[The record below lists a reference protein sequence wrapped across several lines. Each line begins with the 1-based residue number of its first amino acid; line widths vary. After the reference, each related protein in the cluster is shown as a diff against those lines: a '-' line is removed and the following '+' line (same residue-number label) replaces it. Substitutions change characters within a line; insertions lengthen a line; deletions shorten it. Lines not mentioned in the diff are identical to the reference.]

1 MKDFT
6 EFMKAPGNSVAS
18 KSQSVGVKGWVY
30 EGVDGKQMAYWICE
44 RDCVSKEHVH
54 GFDEYFTVV
63 QGKYIVIINDQKI
76 DICPHCD
83 SNFKSAG
90 PPRFSLH
97 DKYASYRRQ
106 MKELAKQKGIL

>member
-1 MKDFT
+1 MRLLRRCNCRYT
-6 EFMKAPGNSVAS
+6 
-18 KSQSVGVKGWVY
+18 
-30 EGVDGKQMAYWICE
+30 I
-44 RDCVSKEHVH
+44 
-54 GFDEYFTVV
+54 
-63 QGKYIVIINDQKI
+63 DQEI

-106 MKELAKQKGIL
+106 MKELAKQKDIL

>member
-1 MKDFT
+1 MRFLRRCNCRYT
-6 EFMKAPGNSVAS
+6 
-18 KSQSVGVKGWVY
+18 
-30 EGVDGKQMAYWICE
+30 I
-44 RDCVSKEHVH
+44 
-54 GFDEYFTVV
+54 
-63 QGKYIVIINDQKI
+63 DQEI

-83 SNFKSAG
+83 NNFKSAG